1 MLNLTHSYGILPS
14 HHSFLRM
21 TDSPFVILTHRL
33 GTDAQDEKAIWIAD
47 ECKAAGKLTLA
58 ILSLPIICF
67 EGEKRFI
74 NGLEGAS
81 KISQHVDGILL
92 FNEDSLAYY
101 YYNSYNQG
109 KDFSQI
115 MRKLGKL
122 FSDCF
127 KGLKE
132 ILEERNDLDDKP
144 MDNSE
149 LIETLRDCGPFTV
162 LTGESE
168 KNLTSTFDQALNS
181 PMIGKFDLHSARNVI
196 IKICTSDNFISEDM
210 VLSEMEKFTKDFP
223 RYTNIKWIFS
233 EKQGS
238 DSHIKVIILATGMD
252 SKL

>member
-1 MLNLTHSYGILPS
+1 MLRAHSYGVLPS
-14 HHSFLRM
+14 HHSFVRM

-33 GTDAQDEKAIWIAD
+33 GTDAQDEKAICIAD
-47 ECKAAGKLTLA
+47 ECKAEGKLTLA

-74 NGLEGAS
+74 NGLTSAS

-92 FNEDSLAYY
+92 FNEDSLALY
-101 YYNSYNQG
+101 YYNAGNE
-109 KDFSQI
+109 FSQV
-115 MRKLGKL
+115 MKMVYNL

-127 KGLKE
+127 KGLIE
-132 ILEERNDLDDKP
+132 ILEERNDLDDKL

-149 LIETLRDCGPFTV
+149 LIETLRDCGPFIV

-168 KNLTSTFDQALNS
+168 RDLNSAFDEALNS

-210 VLSEMEKFTKDFP
+210 VLSEMEKFTKDFLP
-223 RYTNIKWIFS
+223 YTNIKWIFS

-238 DSHIKVIILATGMD
+238 NNHIKVIILATGMD